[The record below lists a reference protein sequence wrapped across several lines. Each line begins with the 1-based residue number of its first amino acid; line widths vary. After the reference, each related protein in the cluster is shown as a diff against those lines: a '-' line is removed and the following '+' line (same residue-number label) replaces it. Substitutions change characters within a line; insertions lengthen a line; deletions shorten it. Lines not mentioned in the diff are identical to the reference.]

1 MKFLIGEF
9 MQNNRAID
17 KIIEAV
23 KTQFPNVGVWQL
35 EVKNPN
41 DDNGIWYFWLGESSD
56 DEIQVENSYG
66 QCPFSLSTFRNN
78 ELRFGNTVDEVVNLV
93 CEHLK
98 TSKYNK

>member
-1 MKFLIGEF
+1 ME
-9 MQNNRAID
+9 NNRDID

-23 KTQFPNVGVWQL
+23 KKQFPNVGVWQL

-41 DDNGIWYFWLGESSD
+41 DDNGIWYFWLGESTD

-66 QCPFSLSTFRNN
+66 QCPFLLETYRND
-78 ELRFGNTVDEVVNLV
+78 ERIWGNSVDEVVNII

>member
-1 MKFLIGEF
+1 MENK
-9 MQNNRAID
+9 RDID

-23 KTQFPNVGVWQL
+23 KTQYPNVGVWQL

-41 DDNGIWYFWLGESSD
+41 DDNGIWYFWLEESTED
-56 DEIQVENSYG
+56 KIHVENSYG
-66 QCPFSLSTFRNN
+66 QCPFLLETYRND
-78 ELRFGNTVDEVVNLV
+78 ERIWGNSVEETVKII

>member
-1 MKFLIGEF
+1 
-9 MQNNRAID
+9 MQNKRDIN

-23 KTQFPNVGVWQL
+23 KKQFPNVGVWQL

-41 DDNGIWYFWLGESSD
+41 DDNGIWYFWLGESTD
-56 DEIQVENSYG
+56 DEIHVENSYG
-66 QCPFSLSTFRNN
+66 QCPFLLETYRND
-78 ELRFGNTVDEVVNLV
+78 ERIWGSSVDEVVNII